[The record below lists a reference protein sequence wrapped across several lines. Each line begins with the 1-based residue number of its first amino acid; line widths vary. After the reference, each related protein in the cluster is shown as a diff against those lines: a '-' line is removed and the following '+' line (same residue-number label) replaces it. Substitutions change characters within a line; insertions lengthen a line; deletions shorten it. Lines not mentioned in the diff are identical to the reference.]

1 VLRSSC
7 RRLPVVVVVAVFRR
21 RPDKLRQYIQS
32 HFNGCFIRIPPQKTF
47 WCLGRAF
54 VSSAGSMKRLS
65 VRPSDRLSV
74 CLSRSTAAAAC
85 GRFAAESRQL
95 VVVFK
100 VSFFHVL
107 LQSVCSV
114 SLCVRTTVHRGD
126 WSKFKITTL
135 AETESESE
143 AGKFASGDSGKGGVL
158 FAIVF
163 LRTQTFLSYDSS
175 DRSCVYA
182 RIHDFSY
189 VGKFSE

>member
-1 VLRSSC
+1 M
-7 RRLPVVVVVAVFRR
+7 
-21 RPDKLRQYIQS
+21 
-32 HFNGCFIRIPPQKTF
+32 
-47 WCLGRAF
+47 
-54 VSSAGSMKRLS
+54 SSAGSMKRLS

-74 CLSRSTAAAAC
+74 CLSRSTAAVAC

-114 SLCVRTTVHRGD
+114 SLCVRTTVRRGD

-143 AGKFASGDSGKGGVL
+143 AGKFASGDAGKGGI

-182 RIHDFSY
+182 RIHDF
-189 VGKFSE
+189 